1 MLGEINE
8 ACAPF
13 DCNRILGVAAVIE
26 FGLTRAPQRE
36 LHVSRLVDWYRR

>member
-26 FGLTRAPQRE
+26 FGLTKPHSE
-36 LHVSRLVDWYRR
+36 SCTYPVW